1 MDGPHYGT
9 ESLQRFPLLKSVGLQ
24 GRTRRTEAYRYSWS
38 GRWVGQMLVHSG
50 VNLIPGT
57 GRRFAAISMTRTTSI
72 LRKYVLSTEYA
83 LP

>member
-9 ESLQRFPLLKSVGLQ
+9 ESLQRFPLLKIAGLQ
-24 GRTRRTEAYRYSWS
+24 RRARRTEPYQYYWA

-50 VNLIPGT
+50 VNLTLGT
-57 GRRFAAISMTRTTSI
+57 GRRFAAISMTQTTSI
-72 LRKYVLSTEYA
+72 LREYVLPTEYA